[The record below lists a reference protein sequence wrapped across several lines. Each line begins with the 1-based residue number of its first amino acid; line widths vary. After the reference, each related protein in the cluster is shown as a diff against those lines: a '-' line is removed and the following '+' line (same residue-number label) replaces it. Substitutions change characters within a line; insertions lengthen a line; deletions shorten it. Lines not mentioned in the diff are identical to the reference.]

1 MEKIREQIKQEL
13 KKQDGWANHW
23 DSWEAWGEEMEGSV
37 KLLST
42 GVDTL
47 LSAFDSFN
55 QNQADFGNMM
65 DSLNKKME
73 KQITPEFDGE
83 KLQSAIEKMQ
93 KQVDGMN
100 NKLLNGLQESKRHKE
115 QLEELNKKLIN
126 EQQASLKL
134 KSAMDKMGE
143 RLAEVEKNLLQ
154 AESQPS
160 KMEMESIQPII
171 SGIPLQPVPEWVLRE
186 RKRNNIIIFGLR
198 EVDDDQALVKSL
210 LNDLDIPFDAHSDTR
225 GHFRVGRLN
234 SERPRPIV
242 IKLTHANKKQEILMN
257 ARNLK
262 GMESWTGVTIAH
274 DLTKMEYQEE
284 RIQESNLRK
293 KIEELNQNLSVEEK
307 KQKIWKIVGGRGCR
321 RIACFC
327 L

>member
-13 KKQDGWANHW
+13 QKQDAWDDW
-23 DSWEAWGEEMEGSV
+23 DSWEDWGKEMEGSI

-55 QNQADFGNMM
+55 QNQADLKNMI

-73 KQITPEFDGE
+73 KQPTPKSDGT
-83 KLQSAIEKMQ
+83 KLHCAIEKMQ

-100 NKLLNGLQESKRHKE
+100 NKLHNGLQESKQHKE
-115 QLEELNKKLIN
+115 QLEELDKKLIN

-134 KSAMDKMGE
+134 NSALDKMGE
-143 RLAEVEKNLLQ
+143 RLAEVEKNLNLLQ
-154 AESQPS
+154 AERQP
-160 KMEMESIQPII
+160 KKLEMQSII
-171 SGIPLQPVPEWVLRE
+171 SGVPLQPVPEWVLRE

-210 LNDLDIPFDAHSDTR
+210 LNDLDIPFDALSDMR

-234 SERPRPIV
+234 GERPRPIV
-242 IKLTHANKKQEILMN
+242 IKLAHANKKQEILMN

-262 GMESWTGVTIAH
+262 GMESWIGVTIAH

-284 RIQESNLRK
+284 RIQESILREK
-293 KIEELNQNLSVEEK
+293 VGEMNQNLSVEEK
-307 KQKIWKIVGGRGCR
+307 RQKIWKIVGGRGCR

>member
-1 MEKIREQIKQEL
+1 MDKIQERMRQQL
-13 KKQDGWANHW
+13 QKQDAWDDW
-23 DSWEAWGEEMEGSV
+23 DSWEDRGEEMEGSIR
-37 KLLST
+37 LLST

-47 LSAFDSFN
+47 LSAFNSFN
-55 QNQADFGNMM
+55 QNQTDLKNMI

-73 KQITPEFDGE
+73 KQPTPKSDGT
-83 KLQSAIEKMQ
+83 KLQCAIEKMQ

-100 NKLLNGLQESKRHKE
+100 NKLHNGLQESKRHKE
-115 QLEELNKKLIN
+115 QLEELDKKLIN

-143 RLAEVEKNLLQ
+143 RLAEVEENLNLLQ
-154 AESQPS
+154 AERQP
-160 KMEMESIQPII
+160 KKFEMQSIILDV
-171 SGIPLQPVPEWVLRE
+171 PLQPVPEWVLRE
-186 RKRNNIIIFGLR
+186 RKWNNIIIFGLW
-198 EVDDDQALVKSL
+198 EADDDQALVNSL
-210 LNDLDIPFDAHSDTR
+210 LSDLDIPFDALSDTR

-242 IKLTHANKKQEILMN
+242 IKLAHANKKQEILMN

-262 GMESWTGVTIAH
+262 GMESWIGVTIAH

-284 RIQESNLRK
+284 RIQESVLREK
-293 KIEELNQNLSVEEK
+293 VKEMNQNLSVEEK
-307 KQKIWKIVGGRGCR
+307 RQKIWKIVGGRGCR
-321 RIACFC
+321 RIACLC

>member
-13 KKQDGWANHW
+13 QKQDAWDDW
-23 DSWEAWGEEMEGSV
+23 DSWEDWGEEMEGSI

-55 QNQADFGNMM
+55 QNQADLKNMI

-73 KQITPEFDGE
+73 KQPTPKSDGT
-83 KLQSAIEKMQ
+83 KLHCAIEKMQ
-93 KQVDGMN
+93 KQVDRMN
-100 NKLLNGLQESKRHKE
+100 IKLHNGLQESKQHKE
-115 QLEELNKKLIN
+115 QLEELDKKLIN

-134 KSAMDKMGE
+134 NSALDKMGE
-143 RLAEVEKNLLQ
+143 RLAEVEKNLNLLQ
-154 AESQPS
+154 AERQP
-160 KMEMESIQPII
+160 KKLEMPSII
-171 SGIPLQPVPEWVLRE
+171 SGVPLQPVPEWVLRE

-198 EVDDDQALVKSL
+198 EMDDDQALVKSL
-210 LNDLDIPFDAHSDTR
+210 LNDLDIPFDALSDMR

-242 IKLTHANKKQEILMN
+242 IKLAHANKKQEILMN

-262 GMESWTGVTIAH
+262 GMESWIGVTIAH

-284 RIQESNLRK
+284 RIQESILREK
-293 KIEELNQNLSVEEK
+293 VGEMNQNLSVEEK
-307 KQKIWKIVGGRGCR
+307 RQKIWKIVGGRGCR

>member
-13 KKQDGWANHW
+13 QKQDAWDDW
-23 DSWEAWGEEMEGSV
+23 DSWEDWGKEMEGSI

-55 QNQADFGNMM
+55 QNQADLKNVI

-73 KQITPEFDGE
+73 KQPTPKSDGT
-83 KLQSAIEKMQ
+83 KLHCAIEKMQ

-100 NKLLNGLQESKRHKE
+100 IKLHNELRESKQHKE
-115 QLEELNKKLIN
+115 QLEELDKKLIN

-134 KSAMDKMGE
+134 NSALDKMGE
-143 RLAEVEKNLLQ
+143 RLAEVEKNLNLLQ
-154 AESQPS
+154 AERQP
-160 KMEMESIQPII
+160 KKLEMPSII
-171 SGIPLQPVPEWVLRE
+171 SGVPLQPVPEWVLRE

-210 LNDLDIPFDAHSDTR
+210 LNDLDIPFDALSDTR

-242 IKLTHANKKQEILMN
+242 IKLAHANKKQEILMN

-262 GMESWTGVTIAH
+262 GMESWIGVTIAH

-284 RIQESNLRK
+284 RIQESILREK
-293 KIEELNQNLSVEEK
+293 VGEMNQNLSVEEK
-307 KQKIWKIVGGRGCR
+307 RQKIWKIVGGRGCR

>member
-1 MEKIREQIKQEL
+1 MEKIQERIKQQL
-13 KKQDGWANHW
+13 QKQDAWDDW
-23 DSWEAWGEEMEGSV
+23 DSWEDWGKEMEGSI

-55 QNQADFGNMM
+55 QNQADLKNVI

-73 KQITPEFDGE
+73 KQPTPKSDGT
-83 KLQSAIEKMQ
+83 KLHCAIEKMQ

-100 NKLLNGLQESKRHKE
+100 IKLHNGLRESKQHKE
-115 QLEELNKKLIN
+115 QLEELDKKLIN

-134 KSAMDKMGE
+134 NSALDKMGE
-143 RLAEVEKNLLQ
+143 RLAEVEKNLNLLQ
-154 AESQPS
+154 AERQP
-160 KMEMESIQPII
+160 KKLEMPSII
-171 SGIPLQPVPEWVLRE
+171 SGVPLQPVPEWVLRE

-198 EVDDDQALVKSL
+198 EVDDDQALIKSL
-210 LNDLDIPFDAHSDTR
+210 LNDLDIPFDALSDMR

-242 IKLTHANKKQEILMN
+242 IKLAHANKKQEILMN

-262 GMESWTGVTIAH
+262 GMESWIGVTIAH

-284 RIQESNLRK
+284 RIQESEK
-293 KIEELNQNLSVEEK
+293 VKEMNQNLSVEETRPDTRLPK
-307 KQKIWKIVGGRGCR
+307 SRAGGQGPCGW
-321 RIACFC
+321 AGAVF
-327 L
+327 

>member
-1 MEKIREQIKQEL
+1 MDKIQEQIKQQL
-13 KKQDGWANHW
+13 QKQDAWDDW
-23 DSWEAWGEEMEGSV
+23 DSWEDWGKEIEGSI

-47 LSAFDSFN
+47 LSAFNSFN
-55 QNQADFGNMM
+55 QNQTDLKNMI

-73 KQITPEFDGE
+73 KQPTPKSDGT
-83 KLQSAIEKMQ
+83 KLQCAIEKMQ

-100 NKLLNGLQESKRHKE
+100 NKLHNGLQESNRHKE
-115 QLEELNKKLIN
+115 QLEELDKKLIN

-134 KSAMDKMGE
+134 KSAMDMMGE
-143 RLAEVEKNLLQ
+143 RLAEVEENLNLLQ
-154 AESQPS
+154 AERQP
-160 KMEMESIQPII
+160 KKFEMQSII
-171 SGIPLQPVPEWVLRE
+171 SGVPLQPVPEWVLRE

-210 LNDLDIPFDAHSDTR
+210 LNDLDIPFDALSDTR

-242 IKLTHANKKQEILMN
+242 IKLAHANKKQEILMN

-262 GMESWTGVTIAH
+262 GMESWIGVTIAH

-284 RIQESNLRK
+284 RIQESVLQEK
-293 KIEELNQNLSVEEK
+293 VKEMNQNLSVEEK
-307 KQKIWKIVGGRGCR
+307 RQKIWKIVGGRGCC
-321 RIACFC
+321 RIACLC

>member
-1 MEKIREQIKQEL
+1 MDKIQEQIKQQL
-13 KKQDGWANHW
+13 QKQDAWDDW
-23 DSWEAWGEEMEGSV
+23 DSWEDWGKEIEGSI

-47 LSAFDSFN
+47 LSAFNSFN
-55 QNQADFGNMM
+55 QNQTDLKNMI

-73 KQITPEFDGE
+73 KQPTPKSDGT
-83 KLQSAIEKMQ
+83 KLQCAIEKMQ

-100 NKLLNGLQESKRHKE
+100 NKLHNGLQESNRHKE
-115 QLEELNKKLIN
+115 QLEELDKKLIN

-143 RLAEVEKNLLQ
+143 RLAEVEENLNLLQ
-154 AESQPS
+154 AERQP
-160 KMEMESIQPII
+160 KKFEMQSII
-171 SGIPLQPVPEWVLRE
+171 SGVPLQPVPEWVLRE

-210 LNDLDIPFDAHSDTR
+210 LNDLDIPFDALSDTR

-242 IKLTHANKKQEILMN
+242 IKLAHANKKQEILMN

-262 GMESWTGVTIAH
+262 GMESWIGVTIAH

-284 RIQESNLRK
+284 RIQESVLQEK
-293 KIEELNQNLSVEEK
+293 VKEINQNLSVEEK
-307 KQKIWKIVGGRGCR
+307 RQKIWKIVGGRGCR
-321 RIACFC
+321 RIACLC